1 MKDFLKSA
9 RIRAKLS
16 QRDVSNKLGYTTAQ
30 FISNWERG
38 ISTPPIKDLKTLC
51 RMYKVDFESTVNM
64 LISTKVNDLTRSI
77 LEQIASLK

>member
-30 FISNWERG
+30 FVSNWERG
-38 ISTPPIKDLKTLC
+38 ISTPPVKDLKTLC
-51 RMYKVDFESTVNM
+51 KMYKVDFEMTVNM